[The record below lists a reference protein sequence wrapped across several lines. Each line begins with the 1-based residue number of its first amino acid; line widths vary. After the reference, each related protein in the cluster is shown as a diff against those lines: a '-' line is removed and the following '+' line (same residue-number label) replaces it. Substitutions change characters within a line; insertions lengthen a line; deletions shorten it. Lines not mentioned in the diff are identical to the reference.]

1 MNKKVFMRIVNDLSC
16 DEYFTLRYNVV
27 KQVGLSPIQ
36 KCTAAMRMLVY
47 GMLGDACDEY
57 VKIGSSTA
65 IECLK
70 RFCDGVVHL
79 YEGFYLRK
87 PNGEDLE
94 RLLRVAKD
102 RGFPHMIGSIDYMH
116 WEWKNCPVG
125 WQGQFTGG
133 HQGTAMVILESVA
146 SFDLWIWHAFFGFPG
161 TLNDINVLDR
171 SPVFDDVEQGK
182 TPKVNFIVNRRHY
195 DLTYYLADGIYPKW
209 PIFIQSIRGPQGERE
224 KLFVE
229 RQQAYRKD
237 VEQTFGVLQSRFQII
252 RQPARLWD
260 LSDLSTIMRA
270 CIILHNMIV
279 EDERVNYAYNQGLA
293 EYD

>member
-1 MNKKVFMRIVNDLSC
+1 MKKKVFMRIVNDLSC
-16 DEYFTLRYNVV
+16 DEYFILRYNAT

-36 KCTAAMRMLVY
+36 KCTATMRILAY
-47 GMLGDACDEY
+47 GMPGDACDEY

-79 YEGFYLRK
+79 YEGIYLRK
-87 PNGEDLE
+87 SNGEDLE

-102 RGFPHMIGSIDYMH
+102 RGFPSMIGNIDCMH
-116 WEWKNCPVG
+116 WNGKIVQLAG
-125 WQGQFTGG
+125 R
-133 HQGTAMVILESVA
+133 
-146 SFDLWIWHAFFGFPG
+146 
-161 TLNDINVLDR
+161 DR

-182 TPKVNFIVNRRHY
+182 TPKINFIVNGRHY

-209 PIFIQSIRGPQGERE
+209 PTFIQSIRRPQGERE

-229 RQQAYRKD
+229 RQEAYKKD
-237 VEQTFGVLQSRFQII
+237 VERAFGALQSRFQII

-270 CIILHNMIV
+270 CIRV
-279 EDERVNYAYNQGLA
+279 EDDRVNYAYNQGLA
-293 EYD
+293 EYDQSNTNESSS